1 MAINLRRSPA
11 ESRGDVRTARLLS
24 QKKGPDA
31 VMVGVLVAAMLL
43 GLIGLAVH
51 VLWIVAIIV
60 MALGLGF
67 AAANGRRDKID
78 VVNRTADRE
87 DQRADEQDEQPAT
100 QGSDDARPDLPARQ
114 S

>member
-1 MAINLRRSPA
+1 MSIIQRRSPSA
-11 ESRGDVRTARLLS
+11 TRGEVRNARLLD

-31 VMVGVLVAAMLL
+31 VMVGVLIAALLL
-43 GLIGLAVH
+43 GLVGLAVH
-51 VLWIVAIIV
+51 VLWIVAIVV

-78 VVNRTADRE
+78 VVNRSADRE
-87 DQRADEQDEQPAT
+87 DRRADEQDEQPAT
-100 QGSDDARPDLPARQ
+100 QVTDDVRPDLPARQ

>member
-1 MAINLRRSPA
+1 MSIIQRRSPSA
-11 ESRGDVRTARLLS
+11 TRGEVRDARLLD
-24 QKKGPDA
+24 QKRGPDA
-31 VMVGVLVAAMLL
+31 VMVGVLVAALLL
-43 GLIGLAVH
+43 GLVGLAVH

-87 DQRADEQDEQPAT
+87 DQRADERDEQPAT
-100 QGSDDARPDLPARQ
+100 QGSDEARPDLPARH